1 MVKVFGSSAFI
12 GSAILHCLFYLHIEM
27 SVYNNN
33 MNIMN
38 FISFLKNNEERFG
51 IVFNNKVTDLTGQ
64 INNIKSLKQLIQF
77 NCLEEGRSYAKN
89 NPGDIDINSIKLLP
103 VIPNP
108 SKIIC
113 VGLNYHEHVKETE
126 KTIADNPVTF
136 QRFNDSQV
144 AHMENMIIPKASDN
158 LDFEGE
164 MALIMKD
171 SESHLSEDDALKYI
185 AGYSCYNDGSVRDW
199 QRHTKSTFGMG
210 KNFKK
215 TGSFGPHMVLAQDID
230 DYKQLKIKTYLN
242 GEVMQSASL
251 SQLIFDLPFLI
262 SYVSKAL
269 PWKAGDVLVTGTPGG
284 VGFKRNPPIYLKEGD
299 KVDITISEIGTLSNI
314 LQNEVL

>member
-1 MVKVFGSSAFI
+1 
-12 GSAILHCLFYLHIEM
+12 M

-38 FISFLKNNEERFG
+38 FISFLNNNEESFG
-51 IVFNNKVTDLTGQ
+51 IVFNNKVTDLTGK
-64 INNIKSLKQLIQF
+64 INNIKSLKELIQF

-230 DYKQLKIKTYLN
+230 DYKQLTIKTYLN

-269 PWKAGDVLVTGTPGG
+269 PWRAGDVLVTGTPGG

-299 KVDITISEIGTLSNI
+299 KVDITISEIGTLSNT

>member
-1 MVKVFGSSAFI
+1 
-12 GSAILHCLFYLHIEM
+12 M

-33 MNIMN
+33 IKIMN
-38 FISFLKNNEERFG
+38 FISFLNNNEKRFG

-64 INNIKSLKQLIQF
+64 INNIKSLKELIQF

-171 SESHLSEDDALKYI
+171 SESHLSEDNALKYI

-230 DYKQLKIKTYLN
+230 DYKQLTIKTYLN

-269 PWKAGDVLVTGTPGG
+269 PWRAGDVLVTGTPGG

-299 KVDITISEIGTLSNI
+299 KVDITISEIGTLSNT

>member
-1 MVKVFGSSAFI
+1 
-12 GSAILHCLFYLHIEM
+12 M

-33 MNIMN
+33 INIMN
-38 FISFLKNNEERFG
+38 FISFLNNNEERFG

-64 INNIKSLKQLIQF
+64 INNIKSLKELIQF

-230 DYKQLKIKTYLN
+230 DYKQLTIKTYLN

-269 PWKAGDVLVTGTPGG
+269 PWRAGDVLVTGTPGG

-299 KVDITISEIGTLSNI
+299 KVDITISEIGTLSNT

>member
-1 MVKVFGSSAFI
+1 
-12 GSAILHCLFYLHIEM
+12 
-27 SVYNNN
+27 

-38 FISFLKNNEERFG
+38 FISFLNNNEERFG

-64 INNIKSLKQLIQF
+64 INNIKSLKELIQF
-77 NCLEEGRSYAKN
+77 NCLEEGRNYAKN
-89 NPGDIDINSIKLLP
+89 NPGGTDINSIKLLP

-230 DYKQLKIKTYLN
+230 DYKQLTIKTYLN

-269 PWKAGDVLVTGTPGG
+269 PWRAGDVLVTGTPGG

-299 KVDITISEIGTLSNI
+299 KVDITISEIGTLSNT

>member
-1 MVKVFGSSAFI
+1 
-12 GSAILHCLFYLHIEM
+12 M

-33 MNIMN
+33 IKIMN
-38 FISFLKNNEERFG
+38 FISFLNNNEERFG

-64 INNIKSLKQLIQF
+64 INNIKSLKELIQF

-230 DYKQLKIKTYLN
+230 DYKQLTIKTYLN
-242 GEVMQSASL
+242 GDVMQSASL

-269 PWKAGDVLVTGTPGG
+269 PWRAGDVLVTGTPGG

-299 KVDITISEIGTLSNI
+299 KVDITISEIGTLSNT

>member
-1 MVKVFGSSAFI
+1 
-12 GSAILHCLFYLHIEM
+12 
-27 SVYNNN
+27 

-38 FISFLKNNEERFG
+38 FISFLNNNEERFG

-64 INNIKSLKQLIQF
+64 INNIKSLKELIQF
-77 NCLEEGRSYAKN
+77 NCLEEGRNYAKN

-230 DYKQLKIKTYLN
+230 DYKQLTIKTYLN

-269 PWKAGDVLVTGTPGG
+269 PWRAGDVLVTGTPGG

-299 KVDITISEIGTLSNI
+299 KVDITISEIGTLSNT

>member
-1 MVKVFGSSAFI
+1 
-12 GSAILHCLFYLHIEM
+12 M

-38 FISFLKNNEERFG
+38 FISFLNNNEERFG

-64 INNIKSLKQLIQF
+64 INNIKSLKELIQF

-144 AHMENMIIPKASDN
+144 GHMENMIIPKASDN

-230 DYKQLKIKTYLN
+230 DYKQLTIKTYLN

-269 PWKAGDVLVTGTPGG
+269 PWRAGDVLVTGTPGG

-299 KVDITISEIGTLSNI
+299 KVDITISEIGTLSNT

>member
-1 MVKVFGSSAFI
+1 
-12 GSAILHCLFYLHIEM
+12 M

-33 MNIMN
+33 IKIMN
-38 FISFLKNNEERFG
+38 FISFLNNNEERFG

-64 INNIKSLKQLIQF
+64 INNIKSLKELIQF

-230 DYKQLKIKTYLN
+230 DYKQLTIKTYLN

-269 PWKAGDVLVTGTPGG
+269 PWRAGDVLVTGTPGG
-284 VGFKRNPPIYLKEGD
+284 VGFKRKPPIFMKDGD
-299 KVDITISEIGTLSNI
+299 QVEIEITKIGVLSNI
-314 LQNEVL
+314 IKDEIT

>member
-1 MVKVFGSSAFI
+1 
-12 GSAILHCLFYLHIEM
+12 M

-33 MNIMN
+33 INIMN
-38 FISFLKNNEERFG
+38 FISFLNNNEERFG

-64 INNIKSLKQLIQF
+64 INNIKSLKELIQF

-144 AHMENMIIPKASDN
+144 AHMENMIIPKASNN

-171 SESHLSEDDALKYI
+171 SESHLNEEDALKYI

-230 DYKQLKIKTYLN
+230 DYKQLTIKTYLN

-269 PWKAGDVLVTGTPGG
+269 PWRAGDVLVTGTPGG

-299 KVDITISEIGTLSNI
+299 KVDITISEIGTLSNT

>member
-1 MVKVFGSSAFI
+1 
-12 GSAILHCLFYLHIEM
+12 M

-33 MNIMN
+33 IKIMN
-38 FISFLKNNEERFG
+38 FISFLNNNEERFG

-64 INNIKSLKQLIQF
+64 INNIKSLKELIQF

-126 KTIADNPVTF
+126 KAIADNPVTF

-230 DYKQLKIKTYLN
+230 DYKQLTIKTYLN

-269 PWKAGDVLVTGTPGG
+269 PWRAGDVLVTGTPGG

-299 KVDITISEIGTLSNI
+299 KVDITISEIGTLSNT

>member
-1 MVKVFGSSAFI
+1 PDFESGASTS
-12 GSAILHCLFYLHIEM
+12 SAILPCLFYLHIEM

-33 MNIMN
+33 INIMN
-38 FISFLKNNEERFG
+38 FISFLNNNEERFG

-64 INNIKSLKQLIQF
+64 INNIKSLKELIQF

-230 DYKQLKIKTYLN
+230 DYKQLTIKTYLN

-269 PWKAGDVLVTGTPGG
+269 PWRAGDVLVTGTPGG

-299 KVDITISEIGTLSNI
+299 KVDITISEIGTLSNT
-314 LQNEVL
+314 L

>member
-1 MVKVFGSSAFI
+1 
-12 GSAILHCLFYLHIEM
+12 M

-33 MNIMN
+33 IKIMN
-38 FISFLKNNEERFG
+38 FISFLNNNKKRFG

-64 INNIKSLKQLIQF
+64 INNIKSLKELIQF

-230 DYKQLKIKTYLN
+230 DYKQLTIKTYLN

-269 PWKAGDVLVTGTPGG
+269 PWRAGDVLVTGTPGG

-299 KVDITISEIGTLSNI
+299 KVDITISEIGTLSNT

>member
-1 MVKVFGSSAFI
+1 
-12 GSAILHCLFYLHIEM
+12 M

-38 FISFLKNNEERFG
+38 FISFLNNNEERFG

-64 INNIKSLKQLIQF
+64 INNIKSLKELIQF

-171 SESHLSEDDALKYI
+171 SESHLSEDGALKYI

-230 DYKQLKIKTYLN
+230 DYKQLTIKTYLN

-269 PWKAGDVLVTGTPGG
+269 PWRAGDVLVTGTPGG

-299 KVDITISEIGTLSNI
+299 KVDITISEIGTLSNT

>member
-1 MVKVFGSSAFI
+1 
-12 GSAILHCLFYLHIEM
+12 M

-38 FISFLKNNEERFG
+38 FISFLNNNEDRFG
-51 IVFNNKVTDLTGQ
+51 IVLNNKVTDLTGQ
-64 INNIKSLKQLIQF
+64 INNIKSLKELIQF

-230 DYKQLKIKTYLN
+230 DYKQLTIKTYLN

-269 PWKAGDVLVTGTPGG
+269 PWRAGDVLVTGTPGG

-299 KVDITISEIGTLSNI
+299 KVDITISEIGTLSNT

>member
-1 MVKVFGSSAFI
+1 
-12 GSAILHCLFYLHIEM
+12 M

-33 MNIMN
+33 IKIMN
-38 FISFLKNNEERFG
+38 FISFLNNNEERFG
-51 IVFNNKVTDLTGQ
+51 IVFNNKVTDLTGK
-64 INNIKSLKQLIQF
+64 INNIKSLKELIQF
-77 NCLEEGRSYAKN
+77 NYLEEGRSYAKN
-89 NPGDIDINSIKLLP
+89 NPGDIDINSIKFLP

-171 SESHLSEDDALKYI
+171 SEGHLSEDDALKYI

-230 DYKQLKIKTYLN
+230 DYKQLTLKTYLN

-269 PWKAGDVLVTGTPGG
+269 PWRAGDVLVTGTPGG

-299 KVDITISEIGTLSNI
+299 KVDITISGIGTLSNT

>member
-1 MVKVFGSSAFI
+1 
-12 GSAILHCLFYLHIEM
+12 M

-33 MNIMN
+33 IKIMN
-38 FISFLKNNEERFG
+38 FISFLNNNEERFG

-64 INNIKSLKQLIQF
+64 INNIKSLKELIQF
-77 NCLEEGRSYAKN
+77 NCLEEGRSYAKD

-230 DYKQLKIKTYLN
+230 DYKQLTIKTYLN

-269 PWKAGDVLVTGTPGG
+269 PWRAGDVLVTGTPGG

-299 KVDITISEIGTLSNI
+299 KVDITISEIGTLSNT

>member
-1 MVKVFGSSAFI
+1 
-12 GSAILHCLFYLHIEM
+12 
-27 SVYNNN
+27 

-38 FISFLKNNEERFG
+38 FISFLNNNEERFG

-64 INNIKSLKQLIQF
+64 INNIKSLKELIQF

-171 SESHLSEDDALKYI
+171 SESHLIENDALKYI

-230 DYKQLKIKTYLN
+230 DYKQLTIKTYLN

-269 PWKAGDVLVTGTPGG
+269 PWRAGDVLVTGTPGG

-299 KVDITISEIGTLSNI
+299 KVDITISEIGTLSNT

>member
-1 MVKVFGSSAFI
+1 
-12 GSAILHCLFYLHIEM
+12 
-27 SVYNNN
+27 
-33 MNIMN
+33 MN
-38 FISFLKNNEERFG
+38 FISFLNNNEERFG

-64 INNIKSLKQLIQF
+64 INNIKSLKELIQF

-230 DYKQLKIKTYLN
+230 DYKQLTIKTYLN

-269 PWKAGDVLVTGTPGG
+269 PWRAGDVLVTGTPGG

-299 KVDITISEIGTLSNI
+299 KVDITISEIGTLSNT

>member
-1 MVKVFGSSAFI
+1 
-12 GSAILHCLFYLHIEM
+12 M

-33 MNIMN
+33 IKIMN
-38 FISFLKNNEERFG
+38 FISFLNNNEERFG
-51 IVFNNKVTDLTGQ
+51 ILFNNKVTDLTGQ
-64 INNIKSLKQLIQF
+64 INNIKSLKELIQF

-230 DYKQLKIKTYLN
+230 DYKQLTIKTYLN

-269 PWKAGDVLVTGTPGG
+269 PWRAGDVLVTGTPGG

-299 KVDITISEIGTLSNI
+299 KVDITISEIGTLSNT

>member
-1 MVKVFGSSAFI
+1 
-12 GSAILHCLFYLHIEM
+12 
-27 SVYNNN
+27 
-33 MNIMN
+33 MN
-38 FISFLKNNEERFG
+38 FISFLNNNEESFG

-64 INNIKSLKQLIQF
+64 INNIKSLKELIQF

-230 DYKQLKIKTYLN
+230 DYKQLTIKTYLN

-269 PWKAGDVLVTGTPGG
+269 PWRAGDVLVTGTPGG

-299 KVDITISEIGTLSNI
+299 KVDITISEIGTLSNT

>member
-1 MVKVFGSSAFI
+1 
-12 GSAILHCLFYLHIEM
+12 
-27 SVYNNN
+27 

-38 FISFLKNNEERFG
+38 FISFLNNNEERFG

-64 INNIKSLKQLIQF
+64 INNIKSLKELIQF

-126 KTIADNPVTF
+126 KAIADNPVTF

-230 DYKQLKIKTYLN
+230 DYKQLTIKTYLN

-269 PWKAGDVLVTGTPGG
+269 PWRAGDVLVTGTPGG

-299 KVDITISEIGTLSNI
+299 KVDITISEIGTLSNT

>member
-1 MVKVFGSSAFI
+1 
-12 GSAILHCLFYLHIEM
+12 
-27 SVYNNN
+27 

-38 FISFLKNNEERFG
+38 FISFLNNNEERFG

-64 INNIKSLKQLIQF
+64 INNIKSLKELIQF

-230 DYKQLKIKTYLN
+230 DYKQLTIKTYLN

-269 PWKAGDVLVTGTPGG
+269 PWRAGDVLVTGTPGG

-299 KVDITISEIGTLSNI
+299 KVDIVISEIGTLSNT

>member
-1 MVKVFGSSAFI
+1 
-12 GSAILHCLFYLHIEM
+12 
-27 SVYNNN
+27 

-38 FISFLKNNEERFG
+38 FISFLNNNEERFG

-64 INNIKSLKQLIQF
+64 INNIKSLKELIQF

-230 DYKQLKIKTYLN
+230 DYKQLTIKTYLN

-269 PWKAGDVLVTGTPGG
+269 PWRAGDVLVTGTPGG

-299 KVDITISEIGTLSNI
+299 KVDITISEIGTLSNT
-314 LQNEVL
+314 LQNEIL

>member
-1 MVKVFGSSAFI
+1 
-12 GSAILHCLFYLHIEM
+12 M
-27 SVYNNN
+27 SVYNNV

-38 FISFLKNNEERFG
+38 FISFLNNNEERFG

-64 INNIKSLKQLIQF
+64 INNIKSLKELIQF

-230 DYKQLKIKTYLN
+230 DYKQLTIKTYLN

-269 PWKAGDVLVTGTPGG
+269 PWRAGDVLVTGTPGG

-299 KVDITISEIGTLSNI
+299 KVDITISEIGTLSNT

>member
-1 MVKVFGSSAFI
+1 
-12 GSAILHCLFYLHIEM
+12 M

-33 MNIMN
+33 IKIMN
-38 FISFLKNNEERFG
+38 FISFLNNNEESFG

-64 INNIKSLKQLIQF
+64 INNIKSLKELIQF

-230 DYKQLKIKTYLN
+230 DYKQLTIKTYLN
-242 GEVMQSASL
+242 GEVMQSAPL

-269 PWKAGDVLVTGTPGG
+269 PWRAGDVLVTGTPGG

-299 KVDITISEIGTLSNI
+299 KVDITISEIGTLSNT

>member
-1 MVKVFGSSAFI
+1 
-12 GSAILHCLFYLHIEM
+12 M

-38 FISFLKNNEERFG
+38 FISFLNNNEERFG

-64 INNIKSLKQLIQF
+64 INNIKSLKELIQF

-230 DYKQLKIKTYLN
+230 DYKQLTIKTYLN

-269 PWKAGDVLVTGTPGG
+269 PWRAGDVLVTGTPGG

-299 KVDITISEIGTLSNI
+299 KVDITISEIGTLSNT

>member
-1 MVKVFGSSAFI
+1 
-12 GSAILHCLFYLHIEM
+12 M

-33 MNIMN
+33 INIMN
-38 FISFLKNNEERFG
+38 FISFLNNNEERFG

-64 INNIKSLKQLIQF
+64 INNIKSLKELIQF

-144 AHMENMIIPKASDN
+144 GHMENMIIPKASDN

-230 DYKQLKIKTYLN
+230 DYKQLTIKTYLN

-269 PWKAGDVLVTGTPGG
+269 PWRAGDVLVTGTPGG

-299 KVDITISEIGTLSNI
+299 KVDITISEIGTLSNT

>member
-1 MVKVFGSSAFI
+1 
-12 GSAILHCLFYLHIEM
+12 
-27 SVYNNN
+27 

-38 FISFLKNNEERFG
+38 FISFLNNNEERFG
-51 IVFNNKVTDLTGQ
+51 IVLNNKVTDLTGQ
-64 INNIKSLKQLIQF
+64 INNIKSLKELIQF

-215 TGSFGPHMVLAQDID
+215 TGSFGPHMVLTQDID
-230 DYKQLKIKTYLN
+230 DYKQLTIKTYLN

-269 PWKAGDVLVTGTPGG
+269 PWRAGDVLVTGTPGG

-299 KVDITISEIGTLSNI
+299 KVDITISEIGTLSNT

>member
-1 MVKVFGSSAFI
+1 
-12 GSAILHCLFYLHIEM
+12 M

-33 MNIMN
+33 INFMS
-38 FISFLKNNEERFG
+38 FISFLNNNEERFG
-51 IVFNNKVTDLTGQ
+51 IVFNSKVTDLTGQ
-64 INNIKSLKQLIQF
+64 INNIKSLKELIQF

-113 VGLNYHEHVKETE
+113 VGLNYHEHVKETK

-171 SESHLSEDDALKYI
+171 SKSHLSEDDALKYI

-230 DYKQLKIKTYLN
+230 DYKKLTIKTYLN

-269 PWKAGDVLVTGTPGG
+269 PWRAGDVLVTGTPGG

-299 KVDITISEIGTLSNI
+299 KVDITISEIGTLSNT

>member
-1 MVKVFGSSAFI
+1 M
-12 GSAILHCLFYLHIEM
+12 LFL
-27 SVYNNN
+27 N
-33 MNIMN
+33 
-38 FISFLKNNEERFG
+38 NNEESFG

-64 INNIKSLKQLIQF
+64 INNIKSLKELIQF

-230 DYKQLKIKTYLN
+230 DYKQLTIKTCLN

-269 PWKAGDVLVTGTPGG
+269 PWRAGDVLVTGTPGG

-299 KVDITISEIGTLSNI
+299 KVDITISEIGTLSNT

>member
-1 MVKVFGSSAFI
+1 
-12 GSAILHCLFYLHIEM
+12 M

-33 MNIMN
+33 IKIMN
-38 FISFLKNNEERFG
+38 FISFLNNNEERFG

-64 INNIKSLKQLIQF
+64 INNIKSLKELIQF

-171 SESHLSEDDALKYI
+171 SESHLSEDNALKYI

-230 DYKQLKIKTYLN
+230 DYKQLTIKTYLN

-269 PWKAGDVLVTGTPGG
+269 PWRAGDVLVTGTPGG

-299 KVDITISEIGTLSNI
+299 KVDITISEIGTLSNT
-314 LQNEVL
+314 LQNEVLL

>member
-1 MVKVFGSSAFI
+1 
-12 GSAILHCLFYLHIEM
+12 M

-33 MNIMN
+33 IKIMN
-38 FISFLKNNEERFG
+38 FISFLNNNEERFG
-51 IVFNNKVTDLTGQ
+51 IVLNNKVTDLTGQ
-64 INNIKSLKQLIQF
+64 INNIKSLKELIQF

-230 DYKQLKIKTYLN
+230 DYKQLTIKTYLN

-269 PWKAGDVLVTGTPGG
+269 PWRAGDVLVTGTPGG

-299 KVDITISEIGTLSNI
+299 KVDITISEIGTLSNT

>member
-1 MVKVFGSSAFI
+1 
-12 GSAILHCLFYLHIEM
+12 
-27 SVYNNN
+27 

-38 FISFLKNNEERFG
+38 FISFLNNNEERFG

-64 INNIKSLKQLIQF
+64 INNIKSLKELIKL

-144 AHMENMIIPKASDN
+144 AHLENMIIPKASDN

-215 TGSFGPHMVLAQDID
+215 TGSFGPHMVLAEDID

-269 PWKAGDVLVTGTPGG
+269 PWRAGDVLVTGTPGG

-299 KVDITISEIGTLSNI
+299 KVDITISEIGTLSNT

>member
-1 MVKVFGSSAFI
+1 
-12 GSAILHCLFYLHIEM
+12 M

-33 MNIMN
+33 VNIMN
-38 FISFLKNNEERFG
+38 FISFLNNNEERFG

-64 INNIKSLKQLIQF
+64 INNIKSLKELIQF

-144 AHMENMIIPKASDN
+144 AHMENMIIPKASDY

-230 DYKQLKIKTYLN
+230 DYKQLTIKTYLN

-269 PWKAGDVLVTGTPGG
+269 PWRAGDVLVTGTPGG

-299 KVDITISEIGTLSNI
+299 KVDITISEIGTLSNT